1 MLHFNFQSCSQL
13 TLEYRIFTP
22 KFFASMRPTRAEIN
36 LSLLQSNLKNI
47 RTKVGKNVNIMG
59 IVKANAYGHG
69 LVEISK
75 SLVNFGVE
83 YLGVGF
89 LEEGI
94 ELRTA
99 GITSPILVL
108 GGVLGTQV
116 QKFLSFDLEITVS
129 SLELAERINDEVAKS
144 NGRKA
149 RVHLKIDT
157 GMERLGI
164 HSEHAVTFAEK
175 VARLPKLDVVGIFSH
190 FASSEKDKSFTQFQL
205 QQFTSILEQLEKKN
219 IEIPFKHIANSGA
232 ILNGSDSY
240 FNIVRPGIMMY
251 GVYPSREAEK
261 TISVMPILS
270 LKSKIVYLKEVA
282 ANKSIS
288 YGRTYFTNRTSRIAT
303 IPIGYGDGYFRT
315 LSNNVDVLINGK
327 RFPSVGTICMDQ
339 MMLDVTDGE
348 NIHVGD
354 DVTLIGKDGNEEI
367 SVEELANKIG
377 TNSYEVLTNI
387 STRVPRVY
395 ING

>member
-1 MLHFNFQSCSQL
+1 
-13 TLEYRIFTP
+13 
-22 KFFASMRPTRAEIN
+22 MRPTRAEIN
-36 LSLLQSNLKNI
+36 LTTLQTNLKNI
-47 RTKVGKNVNIMG
+47 RHQLSVKTQVMG

-75 SLVNFGVE
+75 SLVDFGVE

-94 ELRTA
+94 ELRTN

-108 GGVLGTQV
+108 GGVLGNQV
-116 QKFLSFDLEITVS
+116 EKFLAFDFEITVS
-129 SLELAERINDEVAKS
+129 SLELAQRINDEVAKT

-164 HSEHAVTFAEK
+164 HSEHAVEFAEK

-205 QQFTSILEQLEKKN
+205 QQFISVLEQLEKKK

-240 FNIVRPGIMMY
+240 FNLIRPGILLY
-251 GVYPSREAEK
+251 GIYPSKEVAK

-270 LKSKIVYLKEVA
+270 LKSKIVYLKEVV

-288 YGRTYFTNRTSRIAT
+288 YGRTYFTKRTSRIAT

-315 LSNNVDVLINGK
+315 LSNNVDVLVNGK

-354 DVTLIGKDGNEEI
+354 DVTLIGKNGNEEI
-367 SVEELANKIG
+367 FVEELAMKIG

-387 STRVPRVY
+387 STRVPRIY
-395 ING
+395 SN

>member
-1 MLHFNFQSCSQL
+1 MYEYSTFLEL
-13 TLEYRIFTP
+13 TSTFLYINAEIFV
-22 KFFASMRPTRAEIN
+22 SMRPTRAEIN
-36 LSLLQSNLKNI
+36 LTILHSNLKNI
-47 RTKVGKNVNIMG
+47 RHKLAVNTQVMG

-75 SLVNFGVE
+75 SLVQNGIE

-89 LEEGI
+89 IEEGI
-94 ELRTA
+94 QLRTA

-108 GGVLGTQV
+108 GGVFGDQV
-116 QKFLSFDLEITVS
+116 EKFLAFDFEITVS
-129 SLELAERINDEVAKS
+129 SLELAQRINDEVAKN

-149 RVHLKIDT
+149 RVHMKIDT

-164 HSEHAVTFAEK
+164 HSEHAVEFVEK
-175 VARLPKLDVVGIFSH
+175 VARLPKLDIVGIFSH
-190 FASSEKDKSFTQFQL
+190 FASSEKDTSFTQYQL
-205 QQFTSILEQLEKKN
+205 QQFTSVLEQLKKKK

-232 ILNGSDSY
+232 ILNGSESY
-240 FNIVRPGIMMY
+240 FNLARPGILLY
-251 GVYPSREAEK
+251 GIYPSKEIQK
-261 TISVMPILS
+261 TISVIPILS
-270 LKSKIVYLKEVA
+270 LKSKIVYLKDVA

-315 LSNNVDVLINGK
+315 LSNNVDVLIHGK
-327 RFPSVGTICMDQ
+327 RFSSVGTICMDQ

-367 SVEELANKIG
+367 KVEELAEKVG

-387 STRVPRVY
+387 STRVPRFFFT
-395 ING
+395 